1 MTLLPRSTWGTD
13 PESLHCPTEEVTGPS
28 LTLVAAG
35 QTERRDGA
43 YDAEDVMRQ
52 QGVDLALTGIR
63 LEEG

>member
-1 MTLLPRSTWGTD
+1 M
-13 PESLHCPTEEVTGPS
+13 
-28 LTLVAAG
+28 AAG

-63 LEEG
+63 LKEG